1 MYRSIVFLLAA
12 VLTTTAAEAAKMYK
26 WVDENGV
33 THFSTSP
40 PTRENADEITLQ
52 GGTLTQPRA
61 NTESRELAKI
71 KRKDLA
77 NSGWQGCDSSLCQLV
92 QQIDPDCETSFCSR
106 AKRYS
111 TECTSAACQTK
122 KLTFEKD
129 MRDRLAAQNELRQR
143 PAINANATPTEP
155 AAESQD

>member
-12 VLTTTAAEAAKMYK
+12 VLTTTAAEAATTYK
-26 WVDENGV
+26 WVDKNGV

-40 PTRENADEITLQ
+40 PPRENANKTTLQ

-77 NSGWQGCDSSLCQLV
+77 NPGWQGCDSSLCQLV
-92 QQIDPDCETSFCSR
+92 QQIDPGCETSFCSR
-106 AKRYS
+106 AKRYG

-122 KLTFEKD
+122 KLTFDRE
-129 MRDRLAAQNELRQR
+129 MRDRLAAQNELRRRQ
-143 PAINANATPTEP
+143 AIDANARPT
-155 AAESQD
+155 AAASPN

>member
-1 MYRSIVFLLAA
+1 MYRSIVILLAA
-12 VLTTTAAEAAKMYK
+12 VLTAGVAEAAKTYK

-33 THFSTSP
+33 THFSTRP
-40 PTRENADEITLQ
+40 PPRENADETKLQ

-61 NTESRELAKI
+61 STQSRELATI

-77 NSGWQGCDSSLCQLV
+77 NSGWQGCDSNLCQLV
-92 QQIDPDCETSFCSR
+92 QQIDPDCQTSFCSR

-111 TECTSAACQTK
+111 GECTSAACLTK

-143 PAINANATPTEP
+143 QAINANATPTDP
-155 AAESQD
+155 AAKSQD